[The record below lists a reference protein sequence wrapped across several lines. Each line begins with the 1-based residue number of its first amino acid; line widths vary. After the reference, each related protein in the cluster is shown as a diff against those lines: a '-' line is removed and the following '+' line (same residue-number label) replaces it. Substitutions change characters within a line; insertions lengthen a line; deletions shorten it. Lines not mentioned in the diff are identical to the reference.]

1 MIDKLDKTLAVL
13 FKYEFHA
20 VFLLLTGVALY
31 LHGIK
36 DEGTA
41 IIGAGLLV
49 FKGKN

>member
-20 VFLLLTGVALY
+20 FILLLTGVALY
-31 LHGIK
+31 LHGVK

-49 FKGKN
+49 FKGKQ